1 MAIAHHVTPP
11 PPFPGPVHQSN
22 HPQPTHLN
30 LSVTSTMGAST
41 IMMMNSGTASVKV
54 QAANSSA
61 RTLARA
67 VPSPPGGRWWCGW

>member
-1 MAIAHHVTPP
+1 
-11 PPFPGPVHQSN
+11 
-22 HPQPTHLN
+22 
-30 LSVTSTMGAST
+30 MGAST